1 MLTIAYLA
9 NLFPAAVEPYVLDEI
24 EELRRQGVQV
34 ISGSV
39 RRAATDS
46 GTIDPEIVLLPLDV
60 IVLWRAFWLCLVR
73 WNRISSLIR
82 RVLFSGNEGL
92 TRRAK
97 ALLHTWMGACYA
109 IRLHKHQ
116 VNHIH
121 VHHGYFG
128 SWIAMAAARLLNV
141 PFSMTLHGSDLLLH
155 GVYLDVKLANCAS
168 CFTISEFNRSH
179 ILELYPEI
187 DSRKIKVSR
196 LGVEVRRQVDYPA
209 CINRIREA
217 DFSLLAVGR
226 LHPAKNH
233 AFLLKACAELEGS
246 GVDFECFIAGEGPE
260 RRRLEARIRD
270 YGLEN
275 RVALLGHIQ
284 RQQMDSL
291 YDRAD
296 VVVLTSRSEGLP
308 LVLMEAMV
316 RGRIVLAPS
325 ITGIPELI
333 MPGKTGFLYEPD
345 SLDDFLSQ
353 LLLIRS
359 LMRPADR
366 NSLPHLPSAARQLD
380 WIRHGARLQVCHNF
394 NRKKNVKSFAEMFL
408 SQIA

>member
-9 NLFPAAVEPYVLDEI
+9 NLFPTAIEPYVLDEI
-24 EELRRQGVQV
+24 EELRRKGVQV
-34 ISGSV
+34 IAGSV
-39 RRAATDS
+39 RKPALNSGDS
-46 GTIDPEIVLLPLDV
+46 HPEIVLQPLDA

-73 WNRISSLIR
+73 WHRISSLIR
-82 RVLFSGNEGL
+82 RVLFAGNEGPI
-92 TRRAK
+92 RRAK

-116 VNHIH
+116 VDHIH

-128 SWIAMAAARLLNV
+128 SWIAMVAARLLEL

-168 CFTISEFNRSH
+168 CFTISNFNRSH
-179 ILELYPEI
+179 IVDLYPEV
-187 DSRKIKVSR
+187 DPKKIKVSR
-196 LGVEVRRQVDYPA
+196 LGVEVCRQADYPT
-209 CINRIREA
+209 CINRVREA

-226 LHPAKNH
+226 LHATKNYG
-233 AFLLKACAELEGS
+233 FLITACAELDAS
-246 GVDFECFIAGEGPE
+246 GVDFECSIAGEGPE
-260 RRRLEARIRD
+260 RRRLETQIRD
-270 YGLEN
+270 FGLEN
-275 RVALLGHIQ
+275 RIALLGHVE
-284 RQQMDSL
+284 RRQMDSL

-325 ITGIPELI
+325 ITGIPELVT
-333 MPGKTGFLYEPD
+333 PGKTGFLYEPD

-359 LMRPADR
+359 LMRSRDR
-366 NSLPHLPSAARQLD
+366 SPLPHIPSAARQLD